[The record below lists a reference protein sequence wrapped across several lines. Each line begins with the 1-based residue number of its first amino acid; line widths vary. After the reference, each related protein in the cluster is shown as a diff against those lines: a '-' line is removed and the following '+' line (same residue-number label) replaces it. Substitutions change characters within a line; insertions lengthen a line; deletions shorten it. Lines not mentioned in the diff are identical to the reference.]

1 MALAVG
7 TSVLIALLFTT
18 SIRYMYQGGAIQR
31 IEWDCATVTAGDY
44 AVEFPIKRESYEE
57 WEKDVYR
64 KPNGAFDNGIPP
76 AVALKK
82 QLKEDI
88 EDKLASWIRDN
99 KWAQEELNGKSK
111 KKSAS

>member
-1 MALAVG
+1 MQYSCVQSAADQEQKYSQMALTVG

-57 WEKDVYR
+57 W
-64 KPNGAFDNGIPP
+64 
-76 AVALKK
+76 
-82 QLKEDI
+82 
-88 EDKLASWIRDN
+88 
-99 KWAQEELNGKSK
+99 
-111 KKSAS
+111 